1 MMTVEDIR
9 SAISS
14 DEQLMA
20 LIPDTQA
27 IADALSGRETYKA
40 PFEIGA
46 GGILATLGLERGNA
60 LLDAVQANPGFRHV
74 WPMIEQGRLDLSSQL
89 VEVGLDML
97 VQSEVISSSEM
108 QQLLSLC
115 LRPVEVPEDVVK
127 RAIWHDDGSLAINL
141 GGE

>member
-1 MMTVEDIR
+1 MDIAAVR

-27 IADALSGRETYKA
+27 IADALSGRETYKV

-46 GGILATLGLERGNA
+46 GGILATLGLERGNV
-60 LLDAVQANPGFRHV
+60 LLDAIQTTPGFRHV
-74 WPMIEQGRLDLSSQL
+74 WPMIEQGRLDLSSPL

-115 LRPVEVPEDVVK
+115 LRPVEVPEIDV
-127 RAIWHDDGSLAINL
+127 RLAIWNDN
-141 GGE
+141 GEVIFNG

>member
-1 MMTVEDIR
+1 MTVDAIR

-27 IADALSGRETYKA
+27 IADELSGRETYKV

-46 GGILATLGLERGNA
+46 GGILATLGFERGNA
-60 LLDAVQANPGFRHV
+60 LLDAIQSTPGFRHV
-74 WPMIEQGRLDLSSQL
+74 WPMIEQGRLDLSSPL
-89 VEVGLDML
+89 VEVGLAML

-115 LRPVEVPEDVVK
+115 LRPVEVPEIDV
-127 RAIWHDDGSLAINL
+127 RLAIWNDDGERLL
-141 GGE
+141 

>member
-1 MMTVEDIR
+1 MDIDEIR

-14 DEQLMA
+14 DEQLMS

-27 IADALSGRETYKA
+27 IADELSGRESYKV

-60 LLDAVQANPGFRHV
+60 LLDAIQSTPGFRHV
-74 WPMIEQGRLDLSSQL
+74 WPMIEQGRLDLSSLL
-89 VEVGLDML
+89 VELGLDAL

-115 LRPVEVPEDVVK
+115 LRPIEVSEDDVK
-127 RAIWHDDGSLAINL
+127 QAIWNDDGSLAI
-141 GGE
+141 EEV

>member
-1 MMTVEDIR
+1 MMTVDEIR

-20 LIPDTQA
+20 LIPDAQA
-27 IADALSGRETYKA
+27 IAHELSGREFHKV

-46 GGILATLGLERGNA
+46 GGILATLGLESGNA
-60 LLDAVQANPGFRHV
+60 LLDAVQSTPDFRHV
-74 WPMIEQGRLDLSSQL
+74 WPMIEQGRLDLSSSL
-89 VEVGLDML
+89 VEVGLGML

-115 LRPVEVPEDVVK
+115 LQPVDVSEDAVK
-127 RAIWHDDGSLAINL
+127 RAIWNDDGSLAIQI
-141 GGE
+141 GG